1 MVYMGSNR
9 IVPIRVCFT
18 LHFAVMDFD
27 KVREQIKFDEGL
39 RLKPYEDSTG
49 HLTIGI
55 GHNLEGRG
63 LSVNEMYW
71 LIENNND
78 RKNRFPKDFKNIDP
92 SVLMV
97 TLIKDMKKFGIT
109 ENEAVVLCNNAIYD
123 SVESLNSKLKWFSDA
138 PETVQEVLTNM
149 CYNMG
154 IKTLLTFKN
163 TLFYMSIGEY
173 ERAAKN
179 MLKSR
184 WARQVKLRANRLAE
198 RIRLLQVE
206 PE

>member
-63 LSVNEMYW
+63 LSVNEMFW

-97 TLIKDMKKFGIT
+97 TLIKDMKKYGIT

-173 ERAAKN
+173 EKAAKN